1 MVHPVVVVKA
11 ANRVDVDEDPV
22 VAVVVDGQMQGVVD
36 VAVVVGNKATEL
48 EVLSSPGRNLKLLT
62 VANVD

>member
-1 MVHPVVVVKA
+1 VVHPVVVVKA
-11 ANRVDVDEDPV
+11 AYRGDVDE